1 MKNPDR
7 PGDIDSFFE
16 TMEPDLKQPSG
27 GDRRRP
33 LLRFHL
39 PIIQDVHAG
48 KFSDQQPAPLGAL
61 WAWGPLARF
70 RFMVPEYA
78 LQVSETEATEGLEET
93 LGAGGISRAKTQTR
107 LKFLGG
113 HNAGDIYAE
122 RGSEAIFCSETSSV
136 EAPEHDQK
144 PNSSKR

>member
-1 MKNPDR
+1 MGTTGK
-7 PGDIDSFFE
+7 IS
-16 TMEPDLKQPSG
+16 
-27 GDRRRP
+27 
-33 LLRFHL
+33 LL
-39 PIIQDVHAG
+39 
-48 KFSDQQPAPLGAL
+48 
-61 WAWGPLARF
+61 
-70 RFMVPEYA
+70 VPEYA

-107 LKFLGG
+107 SKFLGG